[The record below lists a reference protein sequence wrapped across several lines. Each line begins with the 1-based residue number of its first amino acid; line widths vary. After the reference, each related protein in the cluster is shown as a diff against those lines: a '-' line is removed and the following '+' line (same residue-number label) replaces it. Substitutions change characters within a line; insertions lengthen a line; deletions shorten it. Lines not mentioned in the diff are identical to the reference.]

1 MAGAAPESR
10 GLLGLPVELSM
21 KVLSFT
27 LLNSSKDVINLATSC
42 KALHNIF
49 MNHQTSIFR
58 PFLSQMDPRELA
70 IATAHYHA
78 TIAPWTYP
86 KDLDVPVLQDQR
98 DYLSKITDF
107 CDQYLSKQ
115 GTELRISFQEFTLPM
130 VAHIQDIHLAIR
142 RITVLLGMSIES
154 AQVEV
159 MTKAIIRKLKSLEA
173 LYLMDFSEDP
183 YTRFMLWKG
192 MKELDPIIHDGFSEE
207 DERLLSSIRTDPRF
221 KSISRKTAQCLAYWF
236 EGPEL
241 HHVFIDFKVLER
253 YDADIDNASARAS
266 LCQYAGLTIRG
277 KQRRR
282 RSTLLSRMV
291 DNLLEDSYIFY
302 SIDHLLATT
311 DGHLPTLEHLVRCI
325 GRKAVDM
332 ALADWLEIPYA

>member
-142 RITVLLGMSIES
+142 RITVLLGMSIVGRLS
-154 AQVEV
+154 TSPVE
-159 MTKAIIRKLKSLEA
+159 MAKMSKA
-173 LYLMDFSEDP
+173 LYVIDLV
-183 YTRFMLWKG
+183 
-192 MKELDPIIHDGFSEE
+192 
-207 DERLLSSIRTDPRF
+207 RLLFMRSPVTLGQHMGLDR
-221 KSISRKTAQCLAYWF
+221 SR
-236 EGPEL
+236 
-241 HHVFIDFKVLER
+241 HD
-253 YDADIDNASARAS
+253 RAF
-266 LCQYAGLTIRG
+266 T
-277 KQRRR
+277 K
-282 RSTLLSRMV
+282 
-291 DNLLEDSYIFY
+291 F
-302 SIDHLLATT
+302 
-311 DGHLPTLEHLVRCI
+311 
-325 GRKAVDM
+325 
-332 ALADWLEIPYA
+332 